1 VIAKRVWLV
10 GLSVFALLSLID
22 FIQTYALING
32 GEGSVYE
39 ANPVANAWLQQY
51 GWNGLA
57 VFKIG
62 AVVVFVA
69 AAVLVAIRRPR
80 VGAAVMAAGCLA
92 LLSVTVYSSRLLA
105 ATSEPEELGPTLV
118 MLDVDQPLPVTADMG
133 AALLA
138 EDLQPRHGSQPQR
151 PTVFAD

>member
-1 VIAKRVWLV
+1 
-10 GLSVFALLSLID
+10 
-22 FIQTYALING
+22 
-32 GEGSVYE
+32 
-39 ANPVANAWLQQY
+39 
-51 GWNGLA
+51 
-57 VFKIG
+57 
-62 AVVVFVA
+62 
-69 AAVLVAIRRPR
+69 
-80 VGAAVMAAGCLA
+80 MAAGCLA